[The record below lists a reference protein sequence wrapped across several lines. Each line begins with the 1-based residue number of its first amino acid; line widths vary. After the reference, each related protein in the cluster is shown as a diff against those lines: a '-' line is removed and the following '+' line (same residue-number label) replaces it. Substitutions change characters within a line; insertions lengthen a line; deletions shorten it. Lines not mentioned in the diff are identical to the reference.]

1 MDFFTPETL
10 EALTKVAEAV
20 INGLFVSGLALAIY
34 NTRRLQKAK
43 KAGIS
48 DVEHVAA
55 VQTAPQRK
63 LNDPLLAHIR
73 NELRKVQDNELKLQA
88 RIRRLEAQIWKG
100 GLGPPVE

>member
-10 EALTKVAEAV
+10 EALTKVAEAL

-34 NTRRLQKAK
+34 NSRRLHKAK

-63 LNDPLLAHIR
+63 INDPLLAHLR
-73 NELRKVQDNELKLQA
+73 NELRKAQEGEKDLEA
-88 RIRRLEAQIWKG
+88 RIRRLEAQIWRG
-100 GLGPPVE
+100 GLGPPVD